1 MPLFFWGDED
11 SARYRESYFA
21 DWPGISC
28 HGDWLTIGTDGSC
41 TISGR
46 SDATIN
52 RHGLRMGTAEI
63 YSAVE
68 SLTEV
73 ADTMLIDVEAEEGD
87 SKLIMFVVP
96 RSQEHMSV
104 LQSLMRIS

>member
-21 DWPGISC
+21 DWPGIWR

-46 SDATIN
+46 SEATIN
-52 RHGLRMGTAEI
+52 RPRFRMGTAEI

-68 SLTEV
+68 RLPEV
-73 ADTMLIDVEAEEGD
+73 TDTMMIDVESEEGD
-87 SKLIMFVVP
+87 SKFIMFV
-96 RSQEHMSV
+96 
-104 LQSLMRIS
+104 LQAQGDRVEGA